1 MPNPIPP
8 RSRLGASQPGP
19 ARRVVHWPIAQLPG
33 LNPQDQA
40 QLDACGIQTTRQL
53 LQRTQTPAQRQA
65 LATQLQTRTQRINK
79 WVALADL
86 AQLPAVG
93 CDYCGLLLHAGVSS
107 VAQLAE
113 ISLPHL
119 HRQILKLQVAMMQ
132 RPDLCPSVDQVG
144 QWIAEAQRFQQSRSL
159 SRGTRTSP

>member
-1 MPNPIPP
+1 MPKPP
-8 RSRLGASQPGP
+8 RPRSDRPRPQSASRVL
-19 ARRVVHWPIAQLPG
+19 HWPIAQLPG

-40 QLDACGIQTTRQL
+40 QLDACGIQTTYQL
-53 LQRTQTPAQRQA
+53 LQRTRTAAQRQA
-65 LATQLQTRTQRINK
+65 LATQLQTRTQRVNK

-113 ISLPHL
+113 ISLPRL
-119 HRQILKLQVAMMQ
+119 HQQILKLQVAMMQ
-132 RPDLCPSVDQVG
+132 RPDLCPGVDQVG
-144 QWIAEAQRFQQSRSL
+144 EWIAEAQRFQRSRSPRQML
-159 SRGTRTSP
+159 DRTPQ